1 MSQDDSQTAPA
12 AIQPA
17 AARPRKRTTM
27 EVIRALGQP
36 KVACM
41 AALGFSS
48 GLPFLL
54 IGNTLGYWLREG
66 GVALAAIG
74 FLSWAGL
81 AYSVK
86 FIWGSVVDRAPPPL
100 VGRLGRRRGWMI
112 AIQIA
117 LALGLFAMAATGPHG
132 RATAD
137 LRWLAVAA
145 VFTGV
150 MAASQDV
157 VIDAWRIE
165 IAADAA
171 ELGLLTSAYSLAFR
185 IAIIVT
191 DAGIIWAANLLGWDW
206 SYALCGLLVGVG
218 MLGALFAREPERAD
232 QVMERRKANVPVI
245 LKSLTVLGVG
255 LGVLFLIHIP
265 LEAVLK
271 PTLAGNAGWL
281 SWVAAVLVLAG
292 LGFMAAKTA
301 PGRAILY
308 DPDNFVAAPFVGFFR
323 AHGWIALLIL
333 AVITLYHLCDY
344 LRGPI
349 VNPYYVDLHI
359 PKTEVAAVRAT
370 VGLISSFAGIAAA
383 ALLSLRLGVWR
394 TIILGGILQPFAVA
408 AFALLT
414 YVDHGP
420 GLFTAVMAFDGFS
433 MSFAGMALV
442 SYMSTLTSLGY
453 TATQYALL
461 TSALAVTGKFLKGFS
476 GQWVQ
481 GLVTSARDLT
491 HAYALFHLYAAA
503 TGIPAMILVLWLAWT
518 RRRPSQPSALSD
530 SAPVRTS

>member
-1 MSQDDSQTAPA
+1 MTDIQTENPAEPAPA
-12 AIQPA
+12 QTDA
-17 AARPRKRTTM
+17 AKPRRRTAM

-74 FLSWAGL
+74 FLSWAGM

-86 FIWGSVVDRAPPPL
+86 FVWGSIVDRAPPPL

-112 AIQIA
+112 VIQIA
-117 LALGLFAMAATGPHG
+117 LMIGLFAMAATGPHG
-132 RATAD
+132 HASAN
-137 LRWLAVAA
+137 LLWLAAAA

-150 MAASQDV
+150 AAASQDV

-165 IAADAA
+165 IAVDSA
-171 ELGLLTSAYSLAFR
+171 ELGLLTSAYTLAYR
-185 IAIIVT
+185 IAIIVA

-206 SYALCGLLVGVG
+206 SYAVCGALVAVG
-218 MLGALFAREPERAD
+218 MLGAIFAREPDRAD
-232 QVMERRKANVPVI
+232 HAMAHRAANVPVI
-245 LKSLTVLGVG
+245 LKSLAVLGIG
-255 LGVLFLIHIP
+255 LAILFLVQIP
-265 LEAVLK
+265 VKALLAPSLAGAAGWVSWVVAVL
-271 PTLAGNAGWL
+271 A
-281 SWVAAVLVLAG
+281 LVG
-292 LGFMAAKTA
+292 VGFFTTRTG
-301 PGRAILY
+301 PGRDILY
-308 DPDNFVAAPFVGFFR
+308 DPDNFVAAPFIGFFR
-323 AHGWIALLIL
+323 AHGWMALLML
-333 AVITLYHLCDY
+333 SVITLYHLCDY

-370 VGLISSFAGIAAA
+370 IGLISSFTGIAAA
-383 ALLSLRLGVWR
+383 ALLSLRIGVWR
-394 TIILGGILQPFAVA
+394 TIILGGVLQPLAVA
-408 AFALLT
+408 GFALLT
-414 YVDHGP
+414 YTGHGP
-420 GLFTAVMAFDGFS
+420 GLFSAVMAFDGFS

-442 SYMSTLTSLGY
+442 SYMSTLPLLGY

-476 GQWVQ
+476 GAWVQ
-481 GLVTSARDLT
+481 GLVTPARDLT

-503 TGIPAMILVLWLAWT
+503 TGIPALILVLWLAWVQ
-518 RRRPSQPSALSD
+518 RGRVQPAAESASIL
-530 SAPVRTS
+530 TS

>member
-1 MSQDDSQTAPA
+1 MSQDDPTAAPPELPDA
-12 AIQPA
+12 AK
-17 AARPRKRTTM
+17 PRKRTTM

-112 AIQIA
+112 ALQVA
-117 LALGLFAMAATGPHG
+117 LAVGLFAMAATGPHG
-132 RATAD
+132 HAGANLT
-137 LRWLAVAA
+137 WLFAA
-145 VFTGV
+145 AIFTGIA
-150 MAASQDV
+150 AASQDV

-206 SYALCGLLVGVG
+206 SYALCGVLVGVG

-232 QVMERRKANVPVI
+232 HAMDRLRTTPSALP
-245 LKSLTVLGVG
+245 KSLATLVIG
-255 LGVLFLIHIP
+255 LAVLFAVHFVV
-265 LEAVLK
+265 EAGLRGALGK
-271 PTLAGNAGWL
+271 NAGWL
-281 SWVAAVLVLAG
+281 AWTLAVIAVAAAG
-292 LGFMAAKTA
+292 YFATRTQLG
-301 PGRAILY
+301 RVVLY
-308 DPDNFVAAPFVGFFR
+308 DADNFVAAPFVGFFR
-323 AHGWIALLIL
+323 AHAWIGLLML

-370 VGLISSFAGIAAA
+370 LGLAASFAGIAAS
-383 ALLSLRLGVWR
+383 ALLSLRIGLWR
-394 TIILGGILQPFAVA
+394 TIIVGGLLQPLAVA
-408 AFALLT
+408 GFALLT

-420 GLFTAVMAFDGFS
+420 GTFTAVMVFDGFS

-481 GLVTSARDLT
+481 GLVTPARDLT

-518 RRRPSQPSALSD
+518 QRRPPQAEAVSAGASM
-530 SAPVRTS
+530 RTS

>member
-1 MSQDDSQTAPA
+1 MSQDALPET
-12 AIQPA
+12 PA
-17 AARPRKRTTM
+17 AAKPRRRTTM
-27 EVIRALGQP
+27 EVLRALRQP

-117 LALGLFAMAATGPHG
+117 LMLGLFAMAATGPHG
-132 RATAD
+132 HAAAD
-137 LRWLAVAA
+137 LRWLAIAA
-145 VFTGV
+145 VFTGI

-191 DAGIIWAANLLGWDW
+191 DAGIIWAANMLGWDW
-206 SYALCGLLVGVG
+206 SYAICGALVGVG

-232 QVMERRKANVPVI
+232 QVMARRSTNLSVA
-245 LKSLTVLGVG
+245 LKSLAVLAIG
-255 LGVLFLIHIP
+255 LVVLFAVHFVV
-265 LEAVLK
+265 EAGLRGSLGK
-271 PTLAGNAGWL
+271 NAGW
-281 SWVAAVLVLAG
+281 VAWTIAVIAVAVAGYFATKLELGRTVLFDA
-292 LGFMAAKTA
+292 
-301 PGRAILY
+301 
-308 DPDNFVAAPFVGFFR
+308 DNFVAAPFVSFFR
-323 AHGWIALLIL
+323 SHSWIGLLML

-359 PKTEVAAVRAT
+359 PKTEVAAIRAT
-370 VGLISSFAGIAAA
+370 VGLISSFAGIAAS
-383 ALLSLRLGVWR
+383 ALLSLRIGVWR
-394 TIILGGILQPFAVA
+394 TIMVGGVLQPVAVA
-408 AFALLT
+408 GFALLT

-420 GLFTAVMAFDGFS
+420 GLFSAVMGFDGFS

-481 GLVTSARDLT
+481 GLITPTRDIT

-503 TGIPAMILVLWLAWT
+503 TGIPALLLVFWLAWT
-518 RRRPSQPSALSD
+518 QRSRQPGSA
-530 SAPVRTS
+530 SASTPVRTS

>member
-1 MSQDDSQTAPA
+1 MSQEALDTEAVAVLPDA
-12 AIQPA
+12 AK
-17 AARPRKRTTM
+17 ARRRTM
-27 EVIRALGQP
+27 LEVIRALGQP

-112 AIQIA
+112 AIQIV

-132 RATAD
+132 HAAAN
-137 LRWLAVAA
+137 LKWLAAAA
-145 VFTGV
+145 VLTGIA
-150 MAASQDV
+150 AASQDV

-191 DAGIIWAANLLGWDW
+191 DAGIIWAANILGWDW
-206 SYALCGLLVGVG
+206 SYALCGVLVGVG
-218 MLGALFAREPERAD
+218 MLGAIFAHEPERAD
-232 QVMERRKANVPVI
+232 EAMERRKANLRVI
-245 LKSLTVLGVG
+245 VKSMAVLIVG
-255 LGVLFLIHIP
+255 LLILFLLQIP
-265 LEAVLK
+265 LRMLLT
-271 PTLAGNAGWL
+271 PSLGGNAGWL
-281 SWVAAVLVLAG
+281 SWVVAVLVFAG
-292 LGFMAAKTA
+292 LGFLATRSG
-301 PGRAILY
+301 PGRDILY

-323 AHGWIALLIL
+323 THGWIALLML
-333 AVITLYHLCDY
+333 SVITLYHLCDY

-383 ALLSLRLGVWR
+383 ALLSLRIGVWR
-394 TIILGGILQPFAVA
+394 TIILGGLLQPLAVSG
-408 AFALLT
+408 FALLT

-420 GLFTAVMAFDGFS
+420 GLFTSVMAFDGFS

-476 GQWVQ
+476 GAWVQ
-481 GLVTSARDLT
+481 GLVTPTRDLT

-503 TGIPAMILVLWLAWT
+503 TGVPALILVLWLAWT
-518 RRRPSQPSALSD
+518 QRKR
-530 SAPVRTS
+530 V

>member
-1 MSQDDSQTAPA
+1 MTDAAP
-12 AIQPA
+12 IEPA
-17 AARPRKRTTM
+17 AAKPRRRTTM

-86 FIWGSVVDRAPPPL
+86 FVWGSVVDRAPPPF

-132 RATAD
+132 HASAD
-137 LRWLAVAA
+137 LRWLAIAA
-145 VFTGV
+145 VFTGIA
-150 MAASQDV
+150 AASQDV

-165 IAADAA
+165 IAADSA

-206 SYALCGLLVGVG
+206 SYAICGTLVAVG

-232 QVMERRKANVPVI
+232 RVMERRTTNLPAI
-245 LKSLTVLGVG
+245 LKAIGTLAAGLTILFAVHLGAETVLQGA
-255 LGVLFLIHIP
+255 LG
-265 LEAVLK
+265 K
-271 PTLAGNAGWL
+271 NAGWVAW
-281 SWVAAVLVLAG
+281 SAATIMVAAASYLAT
-292 LGFMAAKTA
+292 KTVF
-301 PGRAILY
+301 GRYVLY
-308 DPDNFVAAPFVGFFR
+308 DPDNFVAAPFVAFFI
-323 AHGWIALLIL
+323 AHPWIGLLML

-370 VGLISSFAGIAAA
+370 VGLVSSFAGIAAS
-383 ALLSLRLGVWR
+383 ALLSLRIGVWR
-394 TIILGGILQPFAVA
+394 TIILGGLMQPLAVA
-408 AFALLT
+408 GFALLT
-414 YVDHGP
+414 YVNHGA

-481 GLVTSARDLT
+481 GLVTPTRDLT

-503 TGIPAMILVLWLAWT
+503 TGIPALILVLWLAWT
-518 RRRPSQPSALSD
+518 QRRKPDQPASATASAL
-530 SAPVRTS
+530 TS